1 MESPNDAPT
10 HKLQVGDELP
20 RIDLLDEQGQ
30 VVDLRAIS
38 RENTV
43 ILFFYPRDNGIRCR
57 TQACAIRD
65 SWPLLRSEGI
75 EVFGVNHQ
83 SAESHQRFRD
93 RYGLP
98 FPLLVDRDL
107 HLARAFG
114 FVNSWMPPGVS
125 PLERSTVI
133 IDPGGTIRA
142 ILPKV
147 KPTAHFDILRA
158 NLGLPARTDAPFE
171 PVAPVDAPTAEVD
184 ESVADPDGTRED
196 DPDAPRDNV
205 PAS

>member
-1 MESPNDAPT
+1 MESHGDAPT

-30 VVDLRAIS
+30 VVDLRAVS

-83 SAESHQRFRD
+83 SADSHRQFRD

-125 PLERSTVI
+125 PLTRSTVI

-142 ILPKV
+142 IIPKV
-147 KPTAHFDILRA
+147 KPSSHFDILRA
-158 NLGLPARTDAPFE
+158 NLGLPERADAPPVPAE
-171 PVAPVDAPTAEVD
+171 PVEQPVAEADEPVDETDMP
-184 ESVADPDGTRED
+184 RED
-196 DPDAPRDNV
+196 VAAP
-205 PAS
+205 

>member
-1 MESPNDAPT
+1 MDTEPASRT
-10 HKLQVGDELP
+10 LQVGDELP
-20 RIDLLDEQGQ
+20 RLDLRDERGQ
-30 VVDLRAIS
+30 IVDLRVVS
-38 RENTV
+38 RDNTV

-57 TQACAIRD
+57 TQACSIRD

-83 SAESHQRFRD
+83 SADSHAKFREK
-93 RYGLP
+93 YSLP

-133 IDPGGTIRA
+133 IDPGATIRA
-142 ILPKV
+142 ILPRV
-147 KPTAHFDILRA
+147 KPASHFDLLRA
-158 NLGLPARTDAPFE
+158 NLGLPDR
-171 PVAPVDAPTAEVD
+171 V
-184 ESVADPDGTRED
+184 ED
-196 DPDAPRDNV
+196 
-205 PAS
+205 

>member
-1 MESPNDAPT
+1 MDASAPHDT
-10 HKLQVGDELP
+10 QTLHVGDELP
-20 RIDLLDEQGQ
+20 RLELRDERGN
-30 VVDLRAIS
+30 VVDLREVS

-43 ILFFYPRDNGIRCR
+43 VLFFYPRDNGIRCR
-57 TQACAIRD
+57 TQACSMRD

-133 IDPGGTIRA
+133 IDPGGTVRA
-142 ILPKV
+142 ILKRV
-147 KPTAHFDILRA
+147 KPAAHFDILRA
-158 NLGLPARTDAPFE
+158 DLGLPARIEAP
-171 PVAPVDAPTAEVD
+171 A
-184 ESVADPDGTRED
+184 ESVDP
-196 DPDAPRDNV
+196 
-205 PAS
+205 PAEPAEE